1 MPEDVFKS
9 SVSQEEHRT
18 VVTLEGELDA
28 ASSDELAQVLH
39 GVLSNQPRRV
49 VVDLAGVTFMDSS
62 GLRSLL
68 QGSERAANQDTQLVV
83 ERASGIV
90 RRVLEVT
97 GCDEVLT
104 GNGVGNGANKEI
116 REQSVGS

>member
-28 ASSDELAQVLH
+28 ASSNELAQVLH
-39 GVLSNQPRRV
+39 GALGSQPQRL

-68 QGSERAANQDTQLVV
+68 QGAERAANQDTQLVV

-97 GCDEVLT
+97 GCDEVFT
-104 GNGVGNGANKEI
+104 GKGANQEI

>member
-1 MPEDVFKS
+1 MPDDVFKS

-28 ASSDELAQVLH
+28 ASSDELTQVLEDVVRN
-39 GVLSNQPRRV
+39 GPRRV

-62 GLRSLL
+62 GLRCLL
-68 QGSERAANQDTQLVV
+68 HGADHATSHDTTLVV

-90 RRVLEVT
+90 RRVLELT
-97 GCDEVLT
+97 GCDQVL
-104 GNGVGNGANKEI
+104 NGNGASEKI